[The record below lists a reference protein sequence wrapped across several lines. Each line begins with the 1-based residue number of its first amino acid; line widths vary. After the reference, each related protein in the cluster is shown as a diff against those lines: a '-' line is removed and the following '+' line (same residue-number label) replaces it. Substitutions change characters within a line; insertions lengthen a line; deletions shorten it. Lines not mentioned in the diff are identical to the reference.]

1 MKTSAVDSTPGQRRL
16 RVAVLNR
23 VFAATGGGAERYS
36 IAVVEQLA
44 ARHDVHVFAQEIG
57 HQWPGV
63 TYHRVACFSKK
74 PRWLNQLWYAYAT
87 WQATRQGFDIV
98 HSHENTW
105 HGHVQ
110 TIHVKTVKRSLFDGR
125 TGAKHVLRWLQV
137 ALSPRLL
144 SYVMLERV
152 RMAPH
157 SGKAIVAV
165 SQALRAEL
173 VDQYPQAAP
182 CTSVITPG
190 VNMPTNVMEQAQARR
205 ALDVPVDGQYV
216 LFVAN
221 DYARKGLP
229 TLLKAMQSID
239 HVQLLVV
246 GNPGQIDRFK
256 AMTTALGIRG
266 RVHFLGTLQDMGPA
280 YFAADVLAHPTQ
292 EDSFAMVVLEAMA
305 HGLPVVVSGPAHCGI
320 SAQLTDGVSALLLAN
335 PHDADALRQALQGVL
350 HNPSAAA
357 ALSQAGKSFAQQHSW
372 EHTGQAYEV
381 LYCALSRT
389 L

>member
-1 MKTSAVDSTPGQRRL
+1 MKTSAVDSALGPRRL

-63 TYHRVACFSKK
+63 TYHPVSCFSKK

-87 WQATRQGFDIV
+87 WRATRQGFDIV

-105 HGHVQ
+105 HGHVH

-125 TGAKHVLRWLQV
+125 TGANRALRWLKV

-144 SYVMLERV
+144 SYVSLERV

-157 SGKAIVAV
+157 RGKAIVAV
-165 SQALRAEL
+165 SQALREEVVA
-173 VDQYPQAAP
+173 QYPQVAP
-182 CTSVITPG
+182 CTRVITPG
-190 VNMPTNVMEQAQARR
+190 VTMPMTVMAQAQARR
-205 ALDVPVDGQYV
+205 VLDVPTEGQYV

-229 TLLKAMQSID
+229 TLLKAVQNIG
-239 HVQLLVV
+239 HVHLLVV
-246 GNPGQIDRFK
+246 GNPEQIDRFK
-256 AMTTALGIRG
+256 AMSTALGIRS
-266 RVHFLGTLQDMGPA
+266 RVHFLGTLQDMGSA
-280 YFAADVLAHPTQ
+280 YMAADVLAHPTM
-292 EDSFAMVVLEAMA
+292 EDSFAMAVLEAMA
-305 HGLPVVVSGPAHCGI
+305 HGLPVAASGPAHCGI
-320 SAQLTDGVSALLLAN
+320 SAQLTDGVNALLLAD
-335 PHDADALRQALQGVL
+335 PRDADALRQALQAVL
-350 HNPSAAA
+350 NDPPTAA
-357 ALSQAGKSFAQQHSW
+357 ALSQAGKAFAQQHTW
-372 EHTGQAYEV
+372 EQTGQAYEE
-381 LYCALSRT
+381 LYCDLS
-389 L
+389 